1 MNAAD
6 PQPVTDHGFYRI
18 GNHKMGFAPGQTIAD
33 IQTAAYPA
41 GDSYYAG
48 AVVTV
53 SGVITALPPD
63 VEDRTDPEPWPP
75 GP

>member
-1 MNAAD
+1 
-6 PQPVTDHGFYRI
+6 
-18 GNHKMGFAPGQTIAD
+18 MGFAPGQTIAD
-33 IQTAAYPA
+33 VQMAAYPA

-63 VEDRTDPEPWPP
+63 VEDRTDPEALAHSAGFRHPERVRSLEW
-75 GP
+75 GIGLSE